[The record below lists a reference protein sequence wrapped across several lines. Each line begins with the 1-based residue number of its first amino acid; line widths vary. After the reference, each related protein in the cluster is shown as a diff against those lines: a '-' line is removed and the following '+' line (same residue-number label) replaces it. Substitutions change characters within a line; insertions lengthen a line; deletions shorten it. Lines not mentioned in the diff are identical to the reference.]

1 MHKLREVTPA
11 KKDTNKLSDY
21 PISNPH
27 KVYSAENLR
36 PGAVIPVL
44 ALMSPTKVCV
54 ATFFYFI
61 ICGSSAL

>member
-1 MHKLREVTPA
+1 MHKLGEVTPA

-54 ATFFYFI
+54 ATMR
-61 ICGSSAL
+61 